1 MANGDYTKYQSRKW
15 RLVLLV
21 LLAII
26 LGTFVPPLISAW
38 VFEAEPLIILTGGH
52 FVTLVTLI
60 VSAYFGANIWQKK
73 ILADT
78 PIQLSAKAELKVG
91 ETEEDKKGDDKEA

>member
-15 RLVLLV
+15 RLVLLI

-26 LGTFVPPLISAW
+26 IGTFAPPLISAW
-38 VFEAEPLIILTGGH
+38 VFKAEPLIILTGGH

-60 VSAYFGANIWQKK
+60 VSAYFGANVIQKK
-73 ILADT
+73 LLANT
-78 PIQLSAKAELKVG
+78 SVQVEAKAELKVD
-91 ETEEDKKGDDKEA
+91 EDKKGDDKEA